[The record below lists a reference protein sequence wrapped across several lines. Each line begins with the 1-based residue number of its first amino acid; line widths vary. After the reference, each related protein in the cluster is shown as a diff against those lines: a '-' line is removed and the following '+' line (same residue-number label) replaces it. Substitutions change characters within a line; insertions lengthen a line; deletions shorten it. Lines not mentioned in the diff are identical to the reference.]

1 MPSCEPLA
9 ILEVISVPGAL
20 PLEGEYEGALLD
32 GGRGRRAGDVLV
44 DLGERLADAAH
55 AGVAVALL
63 LPQLQVRPPLHPLP
77 LRRLLRRDSI

>member
-1 MPSCEPLA
+1 M
-9 ILEVISVPGAL
+9 PGAL

-32 GGRGRRAGDVLV
+32 GGGGRRAGDVLV

-55 AGVAVALL
+55 AAAARARVAVALL

-77 LRRLLRRDSI
+77 LRRLLWRDSMALI